1 MKESDLLAALKEQVR
16 TELNRE
22 ANETIEKL
30 VHRFR
35 CELGKHKTSL
45 VAEMLNRIE
54 IMANENDFKQ
64 EVTFQINI
72 KAEGKKQNEMCGK

>member
-1 MKESDLLAALKEQVR
+1 MKESDVLSTLKEQIR
-16 TELNRE
+16 AELNRE

-54 IMANENDFKQ
+54 VLASNNDLKQ
-64 EVTFQINI
+64 EITFQINI
-72 KAEGKKQNEMCGK
+72 KAEGKKQNEMCSK

>member
-1 MKESDLLAALKEQVR
+1 MTDRDLLATIKEQVR
-16 TELNRE
+16 AELNRE

-54 IMANENDFKQ
+54 VLASNNDLKQ
-64 EVTFQINI
+64 EITFQINI
-72 KAEGKKQNEMCGK
+72 KAEGKEQNEMCSK